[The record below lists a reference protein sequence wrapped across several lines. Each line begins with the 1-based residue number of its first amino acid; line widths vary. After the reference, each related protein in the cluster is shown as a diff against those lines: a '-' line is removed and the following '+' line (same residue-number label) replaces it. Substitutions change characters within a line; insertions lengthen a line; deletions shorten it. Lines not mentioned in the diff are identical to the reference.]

1 MQWRRSRLM
10 VGSDTRTKTCSVEK
24 WLLSSSSGK
33 GQDTGSCQRGCNE
46 MNKSGLASYHVKHA
60 GCQPTGQP

>member
-10 VGSDTRTKTCSVEK
+10 VRSDTRTKTCSVEK

-46 MNKSGLASYHVKHA
+46 MN
-60 GCQPTGQP
+60 Q